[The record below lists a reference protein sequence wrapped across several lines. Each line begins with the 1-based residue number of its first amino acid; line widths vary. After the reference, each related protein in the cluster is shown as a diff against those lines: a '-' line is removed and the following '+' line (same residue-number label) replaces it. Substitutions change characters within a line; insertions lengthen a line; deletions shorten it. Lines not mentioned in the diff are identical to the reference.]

1 MSGHRAIQYDP
12 DGQPRAAG
20 HSFTG
25 LVRLL
30 YANRAK
36 VNVVVR
42 SSRRRGQGGRGG
54 GRGGVGQLGG
64 QKGDAIS
71 LGRLAGVGSVVGSAL
86 GTHGGALGARP
97 VRSRGT
103 LLVADTVRYT
113 FSCWRR

>member
-42 SSRRRGQGGRGG
+42 SSTAADVEAKAAEAVAEVESGNLEDKMAMQLVWEDWLGWVVWL
-54 GRGGVGQLGG
+54 GV
-64 QKGDAIS
+64 
-71 LGRLAGVGSVVGSAL
+71 
-86 GTHGGALGARP
+86 H
-97 VRSRGT
+97 
-103 LLVADTVRYT
+103 LVLTGEL
-113 FSCWRR
+113 